1 MVNFGRCEHL
11 CAHTCLTGVSQSLTA
26 CSKGQEGVSDW
37 SIWLIHPVCHTQ
49 RWTVLLKTWC
59 PLSHY
64 THVHMAAMCSHLWC
78 FINSLFRNARMM
90 VDTIYTHRKFICRLH
105 LKWAAN
111 HCNRII
117 EAVNWTKSGQFVNES
132 LFLWI
137 GCSQIEMILSLKSP
151 VYLTIKLISPK
162 TLIIMI

>member
-1 MVNFGRCEHL
+1 MFCSCGVVNLGRCEHL

-26 CSKGQEGVSDW
+26 CSKGQEEVSDW
-37 SIWLIHPVCHTQ
+37 NIWLIHPVCHTQ

-64 THVHMAAMCSHLWC
+64 TYNTQPCALHLWC
-78 FINSLFRNARMM
+78 FINSLLGMPGWWW
-90 VDTIYTHRKFICRLH
+90 TSYIPIEQFICVLH

-117 EAVNWTKSGQFVNES
+117 EAVNWSKSGQFVNES

-137 GCSQIEMILSLKSP
+137 RCSQ
-151 VYLTIKLISPK
+151 
-162 TLIIMI
+162 